1 MPVQGPFIATPLQ
14 EHIPGE
20 LAALVQRTSGK
31 ITDRDKKLGIDLLVD
46 AYCDV
51 VDHTLI
57 GLLDEI
63 GRSHDSS
70 QLRHARRVADDV
82 QDKARHY
89 VGWAGGL
96 IASHRL
102 PPVIH
107 HFNGLV
113 HEIDLGSGD
122 RSHAVLPVS
131 MPLATRADTVLT
143 TLRDGSAKDLK
154 EGIRLLTTI
163 VDELMI
169 PLAIEPKNLLDFNFL
184 VSKPLDGAI
193 GLVRT
198 LIHRMLARFGEQ
210 LTPELY
216 PVVALHLE
224 KFLILEHK
232 TSAA

>member
-1 MPVQGPFIATPLQ
+1 MPVQGPYIATPLQ
-14 EHIPGE
+14 DHIPGE

-31 ITDRDKKLGIDLLVD
+31 ITDHDKKLGIGLLVD

-70 QLRHARRVADDV
+70 QLRHARRVADDIK
-82 QDKARHY
+82 DKARHY

-113 HEIDLGSGD
+113 HEIDLGSGS
-122 RSHAVLPVS
+122 RSHVVLPIS
-131 MPLATRADTVLT
+131 PPLAIRADTVLA
-143 TLRDGSAKDLK
+143 TLHDGSAKDLQ
-154 EGIRLLTTI
+154 EGIRLLTVI

-169 PLAIEPKNLLDFNFL
+169 PLAVEPKNLLDFNFL

-193 GLVRT
+193 SLIRT
-198 LIHRMLARFGEQ
+198 LIHRMLSRFGEQ

-224 KFLILEHK
+224 KFLILEHRK
-232 TSAA
+232 SAA

>member
-1 MPVQGPFIATPLQ
+1 MATNSPFIATPLQ
-14 EHIPGE
+14 EHIPVE
-20 LAALVQRTSGK
+20 LDALVQRTGSR

-57 GLLDEI
+57 SLLDEI
-63 GRSHDSS
+63 GRRHDSA
-70 QLRHARRVADDV
+70 QLQQARRVADDV
-82 QDKARHY
+82 KDKARHY

-113 HEIDLGSGD
+113 HEIDLGHGA
-122 RSHAVLPVS
+122 RAHAVLPVS
-131 MPLATRADTVLT
+131 APLAVRADSVLV
-143 TLRDGSAKDLK
+143 TLRDGTAKDLN
-154 EGIRLLTTI
+154 EGVRLLTTI

-169 PLAIEPKNLLDFNFL
+169 PLAIQPKNLLDFNFL

-198 LIHRMLARFGEQ
+198 LIHRMLARFGDQ

-216 PVVALHLE
+216 PLVALHLE
-224 KFLILEHK
+224 KFLILELEK
-232 TSAA
+232 GAA

>member
-14 EHIPGE
+14 DHIPGE
-20 LAALVQRTSGK
+20 LDSLVQRTHGK
-31 ITDRDKKLGIDLLVD
+31 ITDRDKKLGIGLLVD

-70 QLRHARRVADDV
+70 QLKHARHVANDV
-82 QDKARHY
+82 KDKARHY

-113 HEIDLGSGD
+113 HQIDLGSGE
-122 RSHAVLPVS
+122 RGHAVLSVS
-131 MPLATRADTVLT
+131 SGLAIRADTILG
-143 TLRDGSAKDLK
+143 TLRDGTAKDLQ
-154 EGIRLLTTI
+154 EGVQLLTAI

-193 GLVRT
+193 GLVRS
-198 LIHRMLARFGEQ
+198 LIHRMLMRFGDQ
-210 LTPELY
+210 LTPDLY
-216 PVVALHLE
+216 PMVALHLE

-232 TSAA
+232 KSAA

>member
-1 MPVQGPFIATPLQ
+1 M
-14 EHIPGE
+14 
-20 LAALVQRTSGK
+20 
-31 ITDRDKKLGIDLLVD
+31 
-46 AYCDV
+46 
-51 VDHTLI
+51 
-57 GLLDEI
+57 
-63 GRSHDSS
+63 
-70 QLRHARRVADDV
+70 
-82 QDKARHY
+82 
-89 VGWAGGL
+89 
-96 IASHRL
+96 
-102 PPVIH
+102 IH

-113 HEIDLGSGD
+113 HQIDLGNGE

-131 MPLATRADTVLT
+131 VPLATRADTVLG
-143 TLRDGSAKDLK
+143 TLRDGTARDLQ

-210 LTPELY
+210 LTPDLY

-224 KFLILEHK
+224 KFLILELEK
-232 TSAA
+232 GAA

>member
-14 EHIPGE
+14 DHIPDE
-20 LAALVQRTSGK
+20 LSALVQRTSGK
-31 ITDRDKKLGIDLLVD
+31 ITDRDKKRGIDLLVD

-63 GRSHDSS
+63 GRNHDSS

-82 QDKARHY
+82 KDKARHY

-113 HEIDLGSGD
+113 HQIDIGAGD
-122 RSHAVLPVS
+122 QSHAVLPVS
-131 MPLATRADTVLT
+131 PRLANRADIVLG
-143 TLRDGSAKDLK
+143 TLHDGSAKDLQ
-154 EGIRLLTTI
+154 EGVRLLTTI

-169 PLAIEPKNLLDFNFL
+169 PLAIEPKNLLAFNFL

-193 GLVRT
+193 GLVRN
-198 LIHRMLARFGEQ
+198 LIHRMLSRFGEQ

-232 TSAA
+232 KSAT

>member
-1 MPVQGPFIATPLQ
+1 MPVAGPFIATPLQ
-14 EHIPGE
+14 DHIPGE
-20 LAALVQRTSGK
+20 LDALVQRTSGK
-31 ITDRDKKLGIDLLVD
+31 ITDRDKKLGIGLLID

-63 GRSHDSS
+63 GRTHDSA
-70 QLRHARRVADDV
+70 QLSHARRVADDV
-82 QDKARHY
+82 KDKARHY

-113 HEIDLGSGD
+113 HEIDLGNGD
-122 RSHAVLPVS
+122 RSHAILPVS
-131 MPLATRADTVLT
+131 APLASRADQVLV
-143 TLRDGSAKDLK
+143 TLRDGSAKDLQ

-198 LIHRMLARFGEQ
+198 LIHRMLMRFGDQ

-224 KFLILEHK
+224 KFLILEHRK
-232 TSAA
+232 SAA

>member
-14 EHIPGE
+14 DHIPGE

-63 GRSHDSS
+63 GRTHDSS
-70 QLRHARRVADDV
+70 QLKHAHLVANDV
-82 QDKARHY
+82 KDKARHY

-113 HEIDLGSGD
+113 HSIDLGAGD

-131 MPLATRADTVLT
+131 SGLATRADIILG

-154 EGIRLLTTI
+154 EGVQLLTII

-169 PLAIEPKNLLDFNFL
+169 PLAIEPKNLLNFNFL

-198 LIHRMLARFGEQ
+198 LIHRMLVRFGDQ
-210 LTPELY
+210 ITPELY
-216 PVVALHLE
+216 PVVARHLE
-224 KFLILEHK
+224 KFLILQHEK
-232 TSAA
+232 GAV